1 MFHRDPQLNSKTLR
15 FTVINVTDKQII
27 DNIIQ
32 TGQNPLQ
39 CCENLVSVGYVG
51 YDVLLLNRNKC
62 MSLQDGMDN
71 VRKELNLIETPVRIT
86 LDEDLPDEYFLDN
99 LSSFIQDDET
109 HVKLQGEITRSE
121 LRALVASAYS
131 IYQRQIE
138 DTHFTKRTRNNILD
152 YFLKRQ
158 NWYKVNN
165 RYIEFI
171 FENRYTLYDAL
182 VTLVYQNNLMHSN
195 IRVLVRGIEKKLFD
209 HKVHEET
216 LKVLEVPN
224 YLIHDRQMESYFGI
238 VMRNIDN
245 DDQVKIMTQE
255 FRKNKPASASMTRK
269 TVLKIFL

>member
-51 YDVLLLNRNKC
+51 YDVLLLNTNKC
-62 MSLQDGMDN
+62 MSLQDGMDT
-71 VRKELNLIETPVRIT
+71 VRKELDLNETPVRIT

-182 VTLVYQNNLMHSN
+182 VALVYQNNLMHSN

-224 YLIHDRQMESYFGI
+224 YLIHDRQMKSYFGI

>member
-1 MFHRDPQLNSKTLR
+1 MFHRHPQLNSKTLR
-15 FTVINVTDKQII
+15 FTVINGTDKQII

-171 FENRYTLYDAL
+171 FENRYTLYDGL

-195 IRVLVRGIEKKLFD
+195 IRVLVKGIEKKLFD

>member
-1 MFHRDPQLNSKTLR
+1 MFHRHPQLNSKTLR
-15 FTVINVTDKQII
+15 FTVINGTDKQII

-152 YFLKRQ
+152 YFLKHQ

-165 RYIEFI
+165 RYIDFI
-171 FENRYTLYDAL
+171 FENRHTLYEAL
-182 VTLVYQNNLMHSN
+182 VLLVYQNNLMHST
-195 IRVLVRGIEKKLFD
+195 IRGIEKKLID
-209 HKVHEET
+209 HKVHIET
-216 LKVLEVPN
+216 LKVLELPN
-224 YLIHDRQMESYFGI
+224 YLIQDRQMESYFGI

-245 DDQVKIMTQE
+245 TDQVKILTQE
-255 FRKNKPASASMTRK
+255 FRKNIASSMKSMKRK
-269 TVLKIFL
+269 KGDK

>member
-15 FTVINVTDKQII
+15 FTVINGTDKQII

-182 VTLVYQNNLMHSN
+182 VALVYQNNLMHSN